1 MKPLLEEGVFSSE
14 VWNLNKR
21 EITIEELKN
30 KIDKTRLPN
39 HIAIIMDGNGRW
51 AKKRFLPRNFGHQEG
66 MERVI
71 EIVGAASNLGIKHLS
86 LYAFSTENWKRPM
99 DEVQGLMKIL
109 VQYIRRELDRLHK
122 INVKVN
128 IMGDINKLPELAKEE
143 VKRAIETTCQ
153 NTGMV
158 LNIGLNY
165 GGRDEIIRGIK
176 NILKD
181 VEMGK
186 INIENIDEDS
196 FKNYLYTSNQ
206 PDPDLLIRPSGELR
220 LSNFMLYQIA
230 YTEFWFSDILW
241 PDFKEEH
248 LLLSILDYQN
258 RNRRFGGI

>member
-1 MKPLLEEGVFSSE
+1 MTT
-14 VWNLNKR
+14 NL
-21 EITIEELKN
+21 TIDQLID
-30 KIDKTRLPN
+30 KIDNNQLPK

-71 EIVGAASNLGIKHLS
+71 EIVEAANELGIKYLS

-109 VQYIRRELDRLHK
+109 VQYITRELDKLHK
-122 INVKVN
+122 SN
-128 IMGDINKLPELAKEE
+128 IKIQILGDINKLPQFAKEE
-143 VKRAIETTCQ
+143 VIKTVQKTSV

-165 GGRDEIIRGIK
+165 GGRDEIIFGIK

-181 VEMGK
+181 IKMGK
-186 INIENIDEDS
+186 MNIDDLNVNNFSE
-196 FKNYLYTSNQ
+196 YLYTRNQ

-230 YTEFWFSDILW
+230 YTEFWFSDVLW
-241 PDFKEEH
+241 PEFTKKH
-248 LLLSILDYQN
+248 LLLSIIDFQK

>member
-1 MKPLLEEGVFSSE
+1 MEKK
-14 VWNLNKR
+14 NY
-21 EITIEELKN
+21 TIEELRA
-30 KIDKTRLPN
+30 KIDMSRLPN

-51 AKKRFLPRNFGHQEG
+51 AQKRFLPRNFGHQEG

-71 EIVGAASNLGIKHLS
+71 EIVAAASNLGIKHLS

-99 DEVQGLMKIL
+99 DEIQGLMKIL
-109 VQYIRRELDRLHK
+109 VQYIRRELDKLNK
-122 INVKVN
+122 NNVKLN
-128 IMGDINKLPELAKEE
+128 IMGDIEKLPELAKIE
-143 VKRAIETTCQ
+143 VIRAIETTSK

-165 GGRDEIIRGIK
+165 GGRDEIIKGVK
-176 NILKD
+176 KILK
-181 VEMGK
+181 EAELGK
-186 INIENIDEDS
+186 ISIDDIDEEN
-196 FKNYLYTSNQ
+196 FKNYLYTSGQ

-220 LSNFMLYQIA
+220 LSNFMLYQVA
-230 YTEFWFSDILW
+230 YTEFWFSNILW

>member
-1 MKPLLEEGVFSSE
+1 MKPLLAEGVFSSE

>member
-1 MKPLLEEGVFSSE
+1 MTI
-14 VWNLNKR
+14 NL
-21 EITIEELKN
+21 TIDQLMN
-30 KIDKTRLPN
+30 KINMNKLPK

-71 EIVGAASNLGIKHLS
+71 EIVEASNELGIKHLS

-99 DEVQGLMKIL
+99 EEVQGLMKIL
-109 VQYIRRELDRLHK
+109 VQYITRELNKLHK
-122 INVKVN
+122 NNVK
-128 IMGDINKLPELAKEE
+128 IQILGDINKLPEFAREE
-143 VKRAIETTCQ
+143 VIKTIEKTSV
-153 NTGMV
+153 NTGMI

-165 GGRDEIIRGIK
+165 GGRDEIIFGVK

-181 VEMGK
+181 IKMGK
-186 INIENIDEDS
+186 MNIDDLNVNNFSE
-196 FKNYLYTSNQ
+196 YLYTKNQ

-230 YTEFWFSDILW
+230 YTEFWFSDVLW
-241 PDFKEEH
+241 PEFTKKH
-248 LLLSILDYQN
+248 LLLSIIDFQK